1 MFDYD
6 SLNFAIYRILAEEVP
21 DAKNSEL
28 LRLAKRIGEEAV
40 KYMPKHGDFWL
51 NEDDGFLYVNKGW
64 EIVCTEAPEELA
76 K

>member
-6 SLNFAIYRILAEEVP
+6 SLNFALYRILAEEVP

-28 LRLAKRIGEEAV
+28 LRLAKRLGEAAV

-64 EIVCTEAPEELA
+64 EIVCTEAPKELA
-76 K
+76 Q